1 LNKYFDVASGQG
13 PLAMALAREVLVQS
27 KNTEIPR
34 IDATLAA
41 LTTAAAGR

>member
-1 LNKYFDVASGQG
+1 
-13 PLAMALAREVLVQS
+13 LARDVLAQS